1 MIVCIEQFCNNFSA
15 PPGSSALPKS
25 FKLIR
30 NLWNG
35 TIALTE
41 VGKMK
46 VVNFKKEVI
55 PGNASDLSLAYVGFK
70 THNEATAAANT
81 FLAFR
86 CKDPSDAANCPT
98 LPFKA
103 LSPDAGSPDL
113 VAAWDDAKEEYTVAD
128 PPDGGHQ
135 VSSWM
140 AQYLSTTK

>member
-1 MIVCIEQFCNNFSA
+1 
-15 PPGSSALPKS
+15 
-25 FKLIR
+25 
-30 NLWNG
+30 
-35 TIALTE
+35 
-41 VGKMK
+41 MK

-113 VAAWDDAKEEYTVAD
+113 VAAWDDAKEEYTIAD

-135 VSSWM
+135 VSSW
-140 AQYLSTTK
+140 LNSSPLLLLKLCVR